1 MCEIS
6 AVNGLTVAIVAITV
20 VGKSWPNAH
29 CREAAAKEIP
39 WYNPHLYL
47 TPEISTFLM
56 RVIRAKIRYIH
67 CTFEQ
72 SRNGPINDAH
82 THVANE
88 VSNN

>member
-1 MCEIS
+1 MRI
-6 AVNGLTVAIVAITV
+6 AVKLRQRKYLA
-20 VGKSWPNAH
+20 
-29 CREAAAKEIP
+29 
-39 WYNPHLYL
+39 YNPNLYL

-72 SRNGPINDAH
+72 SHNGPINDAH